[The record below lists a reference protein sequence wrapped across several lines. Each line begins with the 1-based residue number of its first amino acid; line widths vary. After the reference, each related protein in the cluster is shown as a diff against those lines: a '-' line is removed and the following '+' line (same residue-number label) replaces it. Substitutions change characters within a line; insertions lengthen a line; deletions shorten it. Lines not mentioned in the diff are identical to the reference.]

1 MDYKERF
8 RNTLKRLKSG
18 SNIARYNTICTL
30 TQNDDEKRVWAIC
43 REFWGNN
50 EAPLNIENY
59 DVKDLDAAY
68 AKRLLNELESLLDK
82 LGWAKE

>member
-1 MDYKERF
+1 MNYWLIIIVTVLLSFIAEELYK
-8 RNTLKRLKSG
+8 RNNYIVG
-18 SNIARYNTICTL
+18 H
-30 TQNDDEKRVWAIC
+30 
-43 REFWGNN
+43 
-50 EAPLNIENY
+50 Y

>member
-1 MDYKERF
+1 M
-8 RNTLKRLKSG
+8 
-18 SNIARYNTICTL
+18 
-30 TQNDDEKRVWAIC
+30 WAIC
-43 REFWGNN
+43 REFRGNN